1 MENKE
6 QSSEASDD
14 EMFVEV
20 QSGEISSDSTIPDY
34 SSTSFPANDDT
45 EVEEITNA
53 QSEISSVA
61 PVPETNCAIVI
72 SDSTSATTL
81 YDIDDIPNVSSSEND
96 RTLSDIE
103 THNTGVSES
112 VTACSRHEEGRT
124 TLTQNESIRLHRDD
138 KKSLPVHSE
147 PVAVEVK
154 ATDGQ
159 AENMSRTAVFAESN
173 FVTTVISS
181 STSVSSVCDSD
192 EVHSL
197 SGSVPDYTLTDPE
210 TSNVEPDDDAA
221 VCCRNDK
228 HSVTLLPHRTPTSCI
243 AVRMRSGR
251 MYFTCVSQ
259 ANSVNVRK
267 LRKSSAL
274 KCPIPHVV
282 LTRIDTVPVSLR
294 RVRNSPTVQKEGTKC
309 SAPSSTAT
317 THGLPEAMVFSPIT
331 SNATSLLPSPEE
343 SCHLSEDYVTV
354 NAPCTATPI
363 KEKHSVTDGGLSIE
377 DAHSVVDNLLLTDN
391 SVSAAMNE
399 PGNLST
405 NCNTGSDRLTAG
417 EPTSNKNMFNF
428 VESEAAESSDKVSEI
443 AAVDESSCHSVGS
456 KRPHVDDLAE
466 GSHPKQ
472 QKMEDSN
479 SPFSRVTPVCH
490 DMSQPSAEQPMNT
503 EVLAPGVVIDID
515 VVEKTHTD
523 KCQPVTCLPTD
534 TNFMETEGGT
544 LAGQTEISSMND
556 AIAVNENALVRDSS
570 VFTTPSAS
578 NIVTN
583 IEAGEE
589 THATKSQRGSYVVA
603 AKNDMMA
610 EQLVVDALSSANDA
624 IADNDNLLAPDS
636 SAFTA
641 AAEPSVDT
649 NIEAVEDSD
658 VSNSQQEFTTLPID
672 LNFVTTEDDMMAE
685 QLFVDVKSSVNDVI
699 ADNDNLLAPDSS
711 AFTAE
716 TEPRVDT
723 NIEAVEDSDVSKS
736 QQEVTTLPIDLNFV
750 ATEEDMMAEQLFV
763 DVKSSVN
770 DVIADN
776 DNLLAPDSSAFTAAA
791 EPRVDTNIEAVEE
804 TVVSKSQQEATTV
817 PIDLNFA
824 AKEDDMMAEQLFVDV
839 KSSVNDAVADND
851 NLLAPVILAFTAET
865 EPSVVTNIEAVE
877 DSDVSKSQQEVT
889 TLPIDLNFVTTEDDM
904 MAEQLFVDVKSSV
917 NDAVADNDNLL
928 APDSSALTAATEPS
942 IFTNIEVIEEADITE
957 SEQEVTIVPTDS
969 YFVTTEDAMM
979 TEQLFVD
986 VISSV
991 NDDSDNSLVSGRSSC
1006 TAAAAATEPSVVTNI
1021 EVIEETVIAKSH
1033 QEVVTVPIDLN
1044 FVTTEDVVMTEQFVD
1059 VESSVNDATAHD
1071 DSLLAS
1077 DSSAFTAATEPTIV
1091 IEETDITE
1099 SQREVTTVPTGSY
1112 FVTTED
1118 VVTEELFVDVE
1129 STVNDAIADNE
1140 NPLAPDSSA
1149 LTATAATEPN
1159 VVTNIKVIEET
1170 DITEPQQEVTT
1181 VPTGSYFVTTE
1192 DVVTEELF
1200 VDVESSVNDSI
1211 ADAIADAIA
1220 DNDNRL
1226 APENSVFTAV
1236 NKIETFNKNSESQHE
1251 QKVASVNLESIPVST
1266 PGDSGTADDEV
1277 HMCVTVSDTQH
1288 VIVTSTSTAAGVS
1301 DVFVLPVGEE
1311 LDVDAVKNSEVLN
1324 VSVVAGKSPGI
1335 PGTSRALIL
1344 PPPPSVTNAGSKMRM
1359 RIEAANKEKL
1369 PASATVKKCQKNRS
1383 VTVDPNETLASS
1395 LVAEQAPQISTVH
1408 KRTRAGRGSRWS
1420 NSDIE
1425 VSIPPTDSGLSC
1437 GDESSELVE
1446 EESKSQEQ
1454 SQPTDKKES
1463 VSVVDWRPPPTKSA
1477 ALDITVEG
1485 GVVSDE
1491 KSSSELC
1498 DKVSD
1503 CQKQSELAAEEQKI
1517 ASLLDW
1523 RPPPSRTSAQHP
1535 TAPSEVK
1542 SLLEW
1547 KPTPGWRPKSTPV
1560 EIGQVSGSNVEPS
1573 VSPVRS
1579 QSANIPFCPP
1589 QNATHDQDLRNPMLD
1604 GQRPLPNVAHPVPG
1618 QMPVVIMSQPSLSA
1632 PPCNVQ
1638 LPGASLAPPI
1648 VPPNAAQPVVPSSV
1662 VAGQTSCGQ
1671 QVMMTVQPPPQ
1682 IGLAPAPTV
1691 PPPLPVQ
1698 PATVPPPMVVTGAG
1712 HSGQPPVPGVVLPP
1726 VVSSVQAQTP
1736 PRVMPVN
1743 HQPPPASFSQ
1753 PPAGL
1758 LPFPAPNVS
1767 PQSQVGPNCGQPLPP
1782 GIVQPAMPQPERP
1795 VQGPPPANVRFG
1807 QNHPPHPHP
1816 GLLPHPRMAPHPVPP
1831 PQTVPHVRYPPQQFI
1846 PPRGPP
1852 AHVMAS
1858 GPRQPPPQW
1867 GPVPPPHAAP
1877 PMWGPPR
1884 HGIPP
1889 AHFNQPHPDVRNP
1902 AVLHEWRPPH
1912 VNPPGAP
1919 YMQPGLPGP
1928 NWRPPMD
1935 CRPPDQG
1942 WWAPPAGVP
1951 QWGPP
1956 HGPPDWSYGAAAE
1969 PSTTGSEPSVPNY
1982 TAETAGCDNET
1993 ASLAQAARE
2002 WADWQQRYAEW
2013 YYTYYGYSAAPV
2025 PSASSTTCNTVVT
2038 TVSVTSS
2045 ASFTEKNASKNSF
2058 SAIPLPAK
2066 EAVAK
2071 SGTADAFA
2079 KFAEKAASDVNYTLG
2094 ISSNKP
2100 SQNIASVSVS
2110 SSTNVSSTSVKPS
2123 QGECF
2128 LFSVA

>member
-197 SGSVPDYTLTDPE
+197 SGSVLDYTLTDPE
-210 TSNVEPDDDAA
+210 TSSVEPDDDAA

-636 SAFTA
+636 SA
-641 AAEPSVDT
+641 
-649 NIEAVEDSD
+649 
-658 VSNSQQEFTTLPID
+658 
-672 LNFVTTEDDMMAE
+672 
-685 QLFVDVKSSVNDVI
+685 
-699 ADNDNLLAPDSS
+699 
-711 AFTAE
+711 
-716 TEPRVDT
+716 
-723 NIEAVEDSDVSKS
+723 
-736 QQEVTTLPIDLNFV
+736 
-750 ATEEDMMAEQLFV
+750 
-763 DVKSSVN
+763 
-770 DVIADN
+770 
-776 DNLLAPDSSAFTAAA
+776 
-791 EPRVDTNIEAVEE
+791 
-804 TVVSKSQQEATTV
+804 
-817 PIDLNFA
+817 
-824 AKEDDMMAEQLFVDV
+824 
-839 KSSVNDAVADND
+839 
-851 NLLAPVILAFTAET
+851 
-865 EPSVVTNIEAVE
+865 
-877 DSDVSKSQQEVT
+877 
-889 TLPIDLNFVTTEDDM
+889 
-904 MAEQLFVDVKSSV
+904 
-917 NDAVADNDNLL
+917 
-928 APDSSALTAATEPS
+928 LTAATEPS

-1044 FVTTEDVVMTEQFVD
+1044 FVTTEDVVMTEQLFVD

-1446 EESKSQEQ
+1446 KESKSQEQ

-1691 PPPLPVQ
+1691 PPLLPVQ